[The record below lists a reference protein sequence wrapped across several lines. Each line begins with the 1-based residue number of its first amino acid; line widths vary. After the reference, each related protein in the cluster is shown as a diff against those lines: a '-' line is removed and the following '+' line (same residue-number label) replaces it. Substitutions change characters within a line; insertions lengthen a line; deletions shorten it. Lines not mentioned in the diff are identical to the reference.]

1 MSRITPIKWKIL
13 ECIFLKAGFVFERQ
27 RGDHRSYSK
36 PGIKR
41 PVIIPTYKEVP
52 VFIIKNNTKIAKMSR
67 EEYFNYLKECK

>member
-27 RGDHRSYSK
+27 CGDHRSYSK

-41 PVIIPTYKEVP
+41 PVIIPTYREVP
-52 VFIIKNNTKIAKMSR
+52 VFIIKNNTKTAKLSR